1 MLLKGY
7 KFTVGMCLADPD
19 KIRIV
24 ADLTDDIGDV
34 LPYLNATFRGCM
46 YNHNEQ
52 VLTLKKDGRQITFRP
67 KEIAITK
74 LENENKAREILD
86 WLKNL
91 INKTYDNHK
100 NIKPKLD
107 SWLILTPL
115 SLSGSLP
122 GEKCKDC
129 SGKDCYGFAQKLIVG
144 EVNIVQCKPLF
155 TSEFREKRKKV
166 LGLLEQAGYNVP
178 GESF

>member
-7 KFTVGMCLADPD
+7 KITVGMCLADPE

-24 ADLTDDIGDV
+24 AELTDDIGDV

-46 YNHNEQ
+46 YNHNGQ

-67 KEIAITK
+67 QEIAITK
-74 LENENKAREILD
+74 LENENKAIEILD
-86 WLKNL
+86 WLKGL
-91 INKTYDNHK
+91 INMTYDNREST
-100 NIKPKLD
+100 KPKLE

-115 SLSGSLP
+115 SLSISLP

-144 EVNIVQCKPLF
+144 EVNIMQCKPLF
-155 TSEFREKRKKV
+155 TCELIEKKKKV
-166 LGLLEQAGYNVP
+166 LGLLEQAGYSVP
-178 GESF
+178 VEFL